1 MKRII
6 ITGSNG
12 LLGQKLIKLL
22 VKMNTYYIYGVSKGE
37 NRLNDKKGYTFISLD
52 ITDQNALSE
61 LIENIKPSFIIHTA
75 AMTNVDT
82 CELHKKKCDIINVD
96 TVRTLVENCKKNNIH
111 LIHLSTDFIFDGIK
125 GFYKEEDIPNPVNY
139 YGLSK
144 LRSERIIINSNIKHT
159 IIRTILVYGL
169 TDDNKNN
176 IVLWIKNSIE
186 NKQHINLVTDQ
197 LRMPT
202 LVDDLAQA
210 CIYALKNNIEGVYN
224 VSSNQLM
231 SIYELAIEV
240 ANAFDLDKSFV
251 NAIPSSSL
259 NQPAKRPPTTGF
271 DLTRSIN
278 KLKLPSFS
286 FAERLQVFKN
296 QLESLDKIRG

>member
-22 VKMNTYYIYGVSKGE
+22 VKNNAYNIYGVSKGK
-37 NRLNDKKGYTFISLD
+37 NRLNDKRGYTFINLD
-52 ITDQNALSE
+52 ITDHNALSE
-61 LIENIKPSFIIHTA
+61 FIEKINPCFIIHTA

-82 CELHKKKCDIINVD
+82 CELHKKECDIINVD
-96 TVRTLVENCKKNNIH
+96 AVRTLVESCKKNDIH
-111 LIHLSTDFIFDGIK
+111 LIHLSTDFIFDGKK
-125 GFYKEEDIPNPVNY
+125 GFYKEDDIPNPVNY

-144 LRSERIIINSNIKHT
+144 LRSERIIIDSNIKHT

-186 NKQHINLVTDQ
+186 NKQQINLVTDQ

-210 CIYALKNNIEGVYN
+210 CIYALKNNIEGIYN
-224 VSSNQLM
+224 VSSNQLI
-231 SIYELAIEV
+231 SIYELAVEV
-240 ANAFDLDKSFV
+240 AKAFDLDKSFI
-251 NAIPSSSL
+251 NPIPTSSL
-259 NQPAKRPPTTGF
+259 DQPAKRPPITGF

-278 KLKLPSFS
+278 ELKLPSFS
-286 FAERLQVFKN
+286 FSERLQVFKN
-296 QLESLDKIRG
+296 QLESLD